1 MMIMIYEIV
10 SEPLT
15 ARYKMLQASCGL
27 LLFEPFDDTEVEV
40 V

>member
-15 ARYKMLQASCGL
+15 ARYEMLQASCGL